1 MKELTMT
8 LANID
13 YPRILLCGNWFRSE
27 IDTQGMKS
35 TEDACFSPDGS
46 FEFSFST
53 FDECGK
59 LIEKVIELGDW
70 GLVGDIHFTLTKSE
84 VVDESLYAA
93 DLNDDGNYH
102 AYRVLELNHQ
112 TFKYQHIVS
121 NETYIMRRVVDN
133 IGHC

>member
-1 MKELTMT
+1 MSLP
-8 LANID
+8 NID
-13 YPRILLCGNWFRSE
+13 FPRTLLCGSWFRSE
-27 IDTQGMKS
+27 IDADGMKS
-35 TEDACFSPDGS
+35 TEDAFFSPDGS
-46 FEFSFST
+46 FEFSFSA
-53 FDECGK
+53 FDENGN
-59 LIEKVIELGDW
+59 LIDKTIELGDW

-93 DLNDDGNYH
+93 DLNDEGNYH
-102 AYRVLELNHQ
+102 AYKVLELNHQ